1 MSSFLQADIFFF
13 ITTIAV
19 IIFGVILGFSGYYL
33 IKILKN
39 LREMTDT
46 VHEEV
51 RLIKQD
57 IDDLRSGVRDR
68 LEVAERSPL
77 TSIIGSVISHVR
89 GNKPKR
95 KTTRKRTTSKKK

>member
-19 IIFGVILGFSGYYL
+19 IIFTVILSFGGYYV

-39 LREMTDT
+39 LREMADT

-77 TSIIGSVISHVR
+77 TSIIGSTIAHFR
-89 GNKPKR
+89 NNKPKR
-95 KTTRKRTTSKKK
+95 RTTRKRTTSKKK